1 MINLRVVHFIL
12 NGFSNQVGE
21 FAHVSLEDY
30 LRLTENWE
38 DVHD

>member
-1 MINLRVVHFIL
+1 MKNLRVVHFIL
-12 NGFSNQVGE
+12 TDFSIQVGE
-21 FAHVSLEDY
+21 FAHVTLEDY